1 MVMIELFVFILAA
14 VAFSFGGVCISRIP
28 QGKSVIGGRSECES
42 CGSVIKWYDLIP
54 VLSYIMLRGKC
65 RNCGAKIPVYC
76 FVVEIL
82 GGVIGLLCY
91 WFNGLSINFILSFL
105 ICFMLV
111 VIGFIDQFTMDIYT
125 STIVV
130 LGVLC
135 FVYRAANGI
144 DVLNL
149 LLSMFGVSGF
159 MLIMLMIVKGS
170 FGFGDVELM
179 FVSGLFLSFEQMLLA
194 FFIGVMFAGITGII
208 VLVKNKRSGKDH
220 MAFGP
225 YLAAGI
231 IISYF
236 FGYQLIM
243 WYLGLFL

>member
-1 MVMIELFVFILAA
+1 MIELFVFILGT
-14 VAFSFGGVCISRIP
+14 VVFSFGGVCISRIP
-28 QGKSVIGGRSECES
+28 QRKSVVGGRSECDS
-42 CGSVIKWYDLIP
+42 CVSVIKWYDLIP
-54 VLSYIMLRGKC
+54 VLSYLILRGKC
-65 RNCGAKIPVYC
+65 RNCGTKIPVYC

-91 WFNGLSINFILSFL
+91 WLHGLSINFILSLL

-135 FVYRAANGI
+135 FVYRAVNGV
-144 DVLNL
+144 DVMNL
-149 LLSMFGVSGF
+149 LLSMFSVSGF
-159 MLIMLMIVKGS
+159 MFIMLMIVKGS

-179 FVSGLFLSFEQMLLA
+179 FVSGFFLSFEQMLLA
-194 FFIGVMFAGITGII
+194 FFIGVMFAGIAGII
-208 VLVKNKRSGKDH
+208 VLVKNKRNGKDH

-225 YLAAGI
+225 YLVIGI

-243 WYLGLFL
+243 WYLELFL

>member
-1 MVMIELFVFILAA
+1 MIELFIFILST
-14 VAFSFGGVCISRIP
+14 VVFSFGGVCISRIP
-28 QGKSVIGGRSECES
+28 EGKSVIGGRSECDS
-42 CGSVIKWYDLIP
+42 CGSIIKWYDLIP
-54 VLSYIMLRGKC
+54 VLSFIMLRGKC
-65 RNCGAKIPVYC
+65 RNCGSRISVYC
-76 FVVEIL
+76 FVIELI

-91 WFNGLSINFILSFL
+91 WLNGIGINFIISFL

-130 LGVLC
+130 LGLLC
-135 FVYRAANGI
+135 LLYRIVNGI
-144 DVLNL
+144 DVMNL
-149 LLSMFGVSGF
+149 ILSMFTVSGF
-159 MLIMLMIVKGS
+159 MLIMLMVVKGS

-194 FFIGVMFAGITGII
+194 FFIGVMFAGIAGIVMLI
-208 VLVKNKRSGKDH
+208 RGKRSGSDH
-220 MAFGP
+220 MAFGL
-225 YLAAGI
+225 YLVSGI

-243 WYLGLFL
+243 WYLGLFI

>member
-1 MVMIELFVFILAA
+1 MIELFLFIFGT
-14 VAFSFGGVCISRIP
+14 VVFSFGGVCISRIP
-28 QGKSVIGGRSECES
+28 QRKSVLGGRSECDS

-54 VLSYIMLRGKC
+54 VLSYLILRGKC
-65 RNCGAKIPVYC
+65 RNCGNKIPVYC
-76 FVVEIL
+76 FIVEIL

-91 WFNGLSINFILSFL
+91 WFNGIGINFILSFL

-135 FVYRAANGI
+135 FVYRAVNGI
-144 DVLNL
+144 DIKDT
-149 LLSMFGVSGF
+149 LLSMFSVSGF
-159 MLIMLMIVKGS
+159 MLIMLILVKGS

-194 FFIGVMFAGITGII
+194 FFIGVMFAGIAGIVMLI
-208 VLVKNKRSGKDH
+208 RGKRSGSDH
-220 MAFGP
+220 MAFGL
-225 YLAAGI
+225 YLVSGI

-236 FGYQLIM
+236 SGYQLIM
-243 WYLGLFL
+243 WYLGLFI

>member
-1 MVMIELFVFILAA
+1 MIELFVFILGA
-14 VAFSFGGVCISRIP
+14 VVFSFGGVCISRIP
-28 QGKSVIGGRSECES
+28 QGKSVVGGHSECEK

-54 VLSYIMLRGKC
+54 VLSFVLLRGKC
-65 RNCGAKIPVYC
+65 RNCGNKIPVYC

-91 WFNGLSINFILSFL
+91 WFNGLSITFILSFL

-130 LGVLC
+130 LGFLC
-135 FVYRAANGI
+135 FVYRTVNGI
-144 DVLNL
+144 DVMNL
-149 LLSMFGVSGF
+149 LLSMFSVSGF

-179 FVSGLFLSFEQMLLA
+179 FVSGLFLSFEQMLLT
-194 FFIGVMFAGITGII
+194 FFIGVMFAGIAGIVMLI
-208 VLVKNKRSGKDH
+208 RGKRSGSDH
-220 MAFGP
+220 MAFGL
-225 YLAAGI
+225 YLVSGI

-243 WYLGLFL
+243 WYLGLFI